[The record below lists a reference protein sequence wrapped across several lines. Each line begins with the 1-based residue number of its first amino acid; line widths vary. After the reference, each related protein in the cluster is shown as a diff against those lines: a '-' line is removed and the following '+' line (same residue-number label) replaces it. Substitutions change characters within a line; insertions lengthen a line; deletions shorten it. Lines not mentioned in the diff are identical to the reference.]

1 MTSIFHFVI
10 GLKAT
15 VLIAIKWGG
24 WDRLCFNAK
33 DASKLYETFSLYNCV
48 FNYSYLLTTSQG
60 NTLEKTEVLYG
71 LDNIISKTIQF
82 LSKAGRIDFC
92 GDDKTAR
99 AILDIAAYKKILL
112 EVKSRGVK
120 IRYITEISKDNINNC
135 KQLMEFVG
143 EVRHLDG
150 IRANFSIS
158 ETEYLV
164 SIATIQTVK
173 PVPHIIH
180 SNVKDIVEQQKY
192 VFENFWNK
200 AVPAEQRIREIEEGI
215 EPEFFEVIAERR
227 RISQIFVDLMR
238 SVKQEALLLFPNDKA
253 MVRADRLGIIDYL
266 VKVSQKENGVSTKII
281 CPLSEKNFG
290 IVKRVSEQASDIRI
304 LNGNDSLYGMYII
317 DGEKLLRVEMRDPN
331 AETFLEAIGFAVYSN
346 RKNTV
351 ESFRSVFE
359 LLWNERV
366 LNEELKKTYERQ
378 KEFIKMQQEF
388 INVASHEMKT
398 PTQAILGYSELF
410 QRHPERRD
418 EMIQAIS
425 RNAVRLKKLTEDILD
440 VTKIESN
447 TLKLNKEQLNLSE
460 TIRNAINDM
469 NNSQMNFLDKSNNV
483 IEILF
488 EAKSKEQRKEQDI
501 IIEADKVRIQQVISN
516 LLSNAIKF
524 TKKAAEDSV
533 SISIAV
539 IVDKEN
545 NQVIVSVK
553 DSATGIDPE
562 IFPRL
567 FTKFTTKSDTGT
579 GLGLFIS
586 KSIIESHGGKIWAE
600 NNKDGKGGATFY
612 FSLPLKKRISIN

>member
-1 MTSIFHFVI
+1 VTSIFHFVI

-200 AVPAEQRIREIEEGI
+200 AIPAEQRIREIEEGI

-331 AETFLEAIGFAVYSN
+331 AETFLE
-346 RKNTV
+346 
-351 ESFRSVFE
+351 
-359 LLWNERV
+359 
-366 LNEELKKTYERQ
+366 
-378 KEFIKMQQEF
+378 EF

-612 FSLPLKKRISIN
+612 FSLPSKKRISIN